1 MTKGKIKAGE
11 GTLIGNAGEYYVVA
25 ELLKRSVIAAL
36 APRNAPG
43 FDILATRKGKTA
55 KIRVKTKSEA
65 FSVWQ
70 WNAKKDGKIFHD
82 LLTRADFTVLVNLTM
97 DHHDLA
103 FYILP
108 TDVLHAW
115 LLADFQTWLD
125 TPGKGGK
132 PHNPENMKR
141 HLDYNKYQHELEMY
155 HNNWGL
161 LWEECY
167 HLTSG

>member
-1 MTKGKIKAGE
+1 MG
-11 GTLIGNAGEYYVVA
+11 
-25 ELLKRSVIAAL
+25 
-36 APRNAPG
+36 
-43 FDILATRKGKTA
+43 
-55 KIRVKTKSEA
+55 
-65 FSVWQ
+65 
-70 WNAKKDGKIFHD
+70 
-82 LLTRADFTVLVNLTM
+82 
-97 DHHDLA
+97 HHDLA